1 VGNTGYMKAIYNVLQ
16 QRQNR
21 VALISREKKKI
32 TIDIVAKFNPEKR
45 RVLRTL
51 RRVSKYA

>member
-1 VGNTGYMKAIYNVLQ
+1 MKAIYNVLQ